1 MAKEKDIFKKLESL
15 KDNSQFKVPDGYF
28 ENLPGK
34 IMDSVQDNQN
44 EVQESE
50 KRPVFIIIRNQLA
63 IAASF
68 AALFLL
74 AYSAIKIIA
83 PDKSSDNLTEN
94 EIFAS
99 LESELFELDET
110 VLFNLANNE
119 SIESI
124 ETNGLTEQEIIDY
137 LIEEGDEL
145 DLSINDL

>member
-68 AALFLL
+68 AALF
-74 AYSAIKIIA
+74 
-83 PDKSSDNLTEN
+83 
-94 EIFAS
+94 
-99 LESELFELDET
+99 ET